1 MSEVKIIDYTIDET
15 GLYGVSAVS
24 VVDKPAIEIDFV
36 ALSKQDNKIFQ
47 SVDDGEKRMLYGPA
61 LIPDQLIYREEKDGT
76 PYYIRY
82 TKEVIEK
89 ISQEFLRLNRQ
100 NNATFMHEIS
110 VAGVTIVESWL
121 VGNPD
126 KSQQYGF
133 NLPEGTW
140 FIGQKVYNDEIWQ
153 KAKNGEI
160 KGFSIE
166 GYFLNLSES
175 LIESSKA
182 EKIIEDFLEEL
193 NNG

>member
-1 MSEVKIIDYTIDET
+1 MSKVKVIDYTIDET

-24 VVDKPAIEIDFV
+24 VVDKPAIEMDFV
-36 ALSKQDNKIFQ
+36 ALSRQDKKVFQ
-47 SVDDGEKRMLYGPA
+47 SVQEGEKRMLYGPA
-61 LIPDQLIYREEKDGT
+61 LIPDQLIYREEEDGT
-76 PYYIRY
+76 PFYIRY
-82 TKEVIEK
+82 GKDVIEK

-126 KSQQYGF
+126 KSQQFNF

-140 FIGQKVYNDEIWQ
+140 FIGMKVYNDAIWE
-153 KAKNGEI
+153 KAKAGEI

-166 GYFLNLSES
+166 GYFMNLSEN
-175 LIESSKA
+175 LIESNTA
-182 EKIIEDFLEEL
+182 EQVIEDFLNEL

>member
-1 MSEVKIIDYTIDET
+1 MSEIKVIDYTIDDT

-24 VVDKPAIEIDFV
+24 VVDKPAIEMDFV
-36 ALSKQDNKIFQ
+36 ALSKQDKKVFQ
-47 SVDDGEKRMLYGPA
+47 SVQEGEKRMLYGPA
-61 LIPDQLIYREEKDGT
+61 LIPEQLIYREEKDGT
-76 PYYIRY
+76 PFYIRY
-82 TKEVIEK
+82 KKDVIEM

-110 VAGVTIVESWL
+110 VAGVSIVESWI

-126 KSQQYGF
+126 KSQQFGF

-140 FIGQKVYNDEIWQ
+140 FIGMKVYNDAIWQ
-153 KAKNGEI
+153 KAKEGEI

-166 GYFLNLSES
+166 GYFMNLSES

-182 EKIIEDFLEEL
+182 EKIIEEFLDEL

>member
-1 MSEVKIIDYTIDET
+1 MSEVKVIDYTIDET

-24 VVDKPAIEIDFV
+24 VVDKPAIEVDFV
-36 ALSKQDNKIFQ
+36 ALSKQRSKVFQ
-47 SVDDGEKRMLYGPA
+47 SVEDGEKRMLYGPA

-76 PYYIRY
+76 PFYIRY
-82 TKEVIEK
+82 GKQVIEK

-110 VAGVTIVESWL
+110 VAGVTIVESWI

-126 KSQQYGF
+126 KSQQFGF

-140 FIGQKVYNDEIWQ
+140 FIGMKIHNDEIWH
-153 KAKNGEI
+153 KAKEGEI

-166 GYFLNLSES
+166 GYFLNMSES
-175 LIESSKA
+175 LIEETKA
-182 EKIIEDFLEEL
+182 EQVIEDFLKEL
-193 NNG
+193 HER